1 MRACPGDNKE
11 RAVKEDKA
19 IQDYYPE
26 EFAHCYGCGPGNEQ
40 GMKIKSYWDGEE
52 AVCRYTPKPWHSG
65 GVPGFAY
72 GGLIASLIDCH
83 GAATASAAKLK
94 ADGYALGER
103 PLSRFVAA
111 SIKVDYL
118 KPTPIGT
125 LELRAKVKEVK
136 GRKVTV
142 SVTLSANG
150 EVCAKGEELFIQL
163 QQWSVQTGYPKPI
176 D

>member
-1 MRACPGDNKE
+1 MA
-11 RAVKEDKA
+11 DKA
-19 IQDYYPE
+19 FQDYYLD
-26 EFAHCYGCGPGNEQ
+26 EFAHCYGCGRLNQE
-40 GMKIKSYWDGEE
+40 GMQIKSYWDGNE
-52 AVCRYTPKPWHSG
+52 AVCHYTPKPYHTG

-83 GAATASAAKLK
+83 GAATASAAKLR

-111 SIKVDYL
+111 SVKVDFL
-118 KPTPIGT
+118 KPTPIGAI
-125 LELRAKVKEVK
+125 LELRARVTEIK
-136 GRKVTV
+136 GRRVTV

-150 EVCAKGEELFIQL
+150 VVCAKGEEIFVQL
-163 QQWSVQTGYPKPI
+163 QDQWSVQTGYPKPL

>member
-1 MRACPGDNKE
+1 MEK
-11 RAVKEDKA
+11 KA
-19 IQDYYPE
+19 IQDYYLD
-26 EFAHCYGCGPGNEQ
+26 EFAHCYGCGRLNQ
-40 GMKIKSYWDGEE
+40 DGMQIKSYWDGEE
-52 AVCRYTPKPWHSG
+52 AVCHYTPQPYQSG

-83 GAATASAAKLK
+83 GAAAASAAKLK

-118 KPTPIGT
+118 KPTPLGT
-125 LELRAKVKEVK
+125 IFELRARAKEIK

-142 SVTLSANG
+142 SVTLSVEG
-150 EVCAKGEELFIQL
+150 KVCATGEELFVQL

>member
-1 MRACPGDNKE
+1 MA
-11 RAVKEDKA
+11 DKA
-19 IQDYYPE
+19 IQDYYAD
-26 EFAHCYGCGPGNEQ
+26 EFAHCYGCGPRNDQ

-52 AVCRYTPKPWHSG
+52 AVCRFTPSPWHSG

-94 ADGYALGER
+94 DDGYALGEK

-111 SIKVDYL
+111 SITVNYL
-118 KPTPIGT
+118 KPAPLDTT
-125 LELRAKVKEVK
+125 FELRARAKEIK

-142 SVTLSANG
+142 SVTLSVDG
-150 EVCAKGEELFIQL
+150 KLCATGEELFIQL